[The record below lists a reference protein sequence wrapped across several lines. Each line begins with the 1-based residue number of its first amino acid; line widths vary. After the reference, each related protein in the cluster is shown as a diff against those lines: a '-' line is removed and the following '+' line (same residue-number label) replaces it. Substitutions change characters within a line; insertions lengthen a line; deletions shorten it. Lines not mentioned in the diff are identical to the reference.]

1 MSTGSTGARSVNRR
15 IEGLQQRGR
24 VNRQASGVQKHNI
37 TRHDAYTYALRA
49 AYLAH
54 LLQPRVRRFQ
64 PRPQVQR
71 TSTSV
76 ADLVRDFSLVRDTK
90 STRFPHGFTVELD
103 KRITGVLMGK
113 ERSPE
118 FADSL
123 VKRTFAAFLN
133 EFKKPEFRRSME
145 KDRRVEDLILI
156 FFSTATKQLQLQK
169 SKTQEDEGWKL
180 LVDRHVALFVRLLSS
195 TLKANDWARER
206 PELNSRLQTME
217 NKLLTHDQ
225 ILATGE
231 GVETEIGKSQDVKD
245 MPLVQTV
252 STVFKRSTAQVQSDI
267 DEQKDLWT
275 EKAALQDLKMYQT
288 NMNLNSKRTLRSDD
302 FDTEEAYDLW
312 LVLRSD
318 ESAPRNVEHD

>member
-1 MSTGSTGARSVNRR
+1 MSTGSNGTRNSNRR
-15 IEGLQQRGR
+15 LENVQQRGR
-24 VNRQASGVQKHNI
+24 VNRQASNSLKTSV
-37 TRHDAYTYALRA
+37 TRYDAYTFALRA

-54 LLQPRVRRFQ
+54 LLQPRVRKFQ

-76 ADLVRDFSLVRDTK
+76 ADLVRDFSLVRDSK

-113 ERSPE
+113 ERMPE

-123 VKRTFAAFLN
+123 VKTTFAAFLN

-156 FFSTATKQLQLQK
+156 FFSSATKQLQMQK
-169 SKTQEDEGWKL
+169 SKAQDDDSWKL
-180 LVDRHVALFVRLLSS
+180 LVDRHVALFVRLLGS
-195 TLKANDWARER
+195 TLKGNDWARER
-206 PELNSRLQTME
+206 PELSSRLQTLE
-217 NKLLTHDQ
+217 SKLLTHDQ
-225 ILATGE
+225 VLATGG
-231 GVETEIGKSQDVKD
+231 GVETEVSKSQDVRD

-252 STVFKRSTAQVQSDI
+252 SIIFGRSVMQVQSDI

-275 EKAALQDLKMYQT
+275 EKAGMLDLKLYQT
-288 NMNLNSKRTLRSDD
+288 NMSMNTKRTLRSDD
-302 FDTEEAYDLW
+302 FDTEDAYETW
-312 LVLRSD
+312 SV
-318 ESAPRNVEHD
+318 A